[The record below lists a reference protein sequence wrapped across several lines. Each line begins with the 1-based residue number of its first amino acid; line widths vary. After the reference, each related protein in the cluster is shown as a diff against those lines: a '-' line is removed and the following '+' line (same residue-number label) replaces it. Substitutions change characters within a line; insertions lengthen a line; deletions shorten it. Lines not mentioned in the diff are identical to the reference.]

1 MRTIQKV
8 NGNVSVNLVSLVS
21 ECATTPEAPTMN
33 EPRTQRL
40 GVFVEG
46 MLWATG
52 FCIAH
57 NTMKAITGPRVVKV
71 DKVPTASPAAQAT
84 SARVGNTPDACVWQH
99 KAFQDCINTYGGD
112 INYCQ
117 FYMDMLSICRKSG
130 SATSAFVGF

>member
-1 MRTIQKV
+1 MTSKIPSFLRDWSRSI
-8 NGNVSVNLVSLVS
+8 S
-21 ECATTPEAPTMN
+21 MN
-33 EPRTQRL
+33 RPNPSGEEEITGACNTR
-40 GVFVEG
+40 

-52 FCIAH
+52 FCIAY

-117 FYMDMLSICRKSG
+117 FYMDMLSEYRKSG
-130 SATSAFVGF
+130 SATSALVGF